1 MADHNTLSRIIRQ
14 LKRAFGQEDASVGMQ
29 AGALVWRRAGK
40 GKVEVLLIT
49 SRGTGRWVLPKGWL
63 DGGEN
68 VAQAAAREA
77 WEEAGVEGTVS
88 DSPLGSYDYV
98 KVDDGHIQPC
108 RVTVHALAMVRQKA
122 DWPERGERER
132 QWLPAAE
139 AAERVAEPGLRAL
152 LQAFDTDWKKLA
164 A

>member
-1 MADHNTLSRIIRQ
+1 MADHNTLTRLIRQ

-77 WEEAGVEGTVS
+77 WEEAGS
-88 DSPLGSYDYV
+88 
-98 KVDDGHIQPC
+98 
-108 RVTVHALAMVRQKA
+108 KA
-122 DWPERGERER
+122 RSATAR
-132 QWLPAAE
+132 
-139 AAERVAEPGLRAL
+139 
-152 LQAFDTDWKKLA
+152 LA
-164 A
+164 ATITSRSMMATFSRAA